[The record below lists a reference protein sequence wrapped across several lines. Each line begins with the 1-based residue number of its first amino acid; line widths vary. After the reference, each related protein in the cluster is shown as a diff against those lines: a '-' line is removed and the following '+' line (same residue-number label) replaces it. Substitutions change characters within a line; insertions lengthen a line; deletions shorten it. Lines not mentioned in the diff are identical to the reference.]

1 VGTGLTGGAHQPD
14 QCRLVRL
21 KSCVPLRS
29 WVYEVESWFL
39 GPVALLWLRGLGQ
52 LG

>member
-1 VGTGLTGGAHQPD
+1 VFR
-14 QCRLVRL
+14 CVLV
-21 KSCVPLRS
+21 
-29 WVYEVESWFL
+29 VYEVESWFL